1 MYGKGNMILEKIEFQ
16 VKDAYMK
23 EHKLLKLEKHANFAQ
38 YFKMHNILQKHFP
51 EICTPIKWSSVIFHV
66 MLTIV
71 ETAAITK

>member
-38 YFKMHNILQKHFP
+38 CFKMHNILQKHFS